1 MVGAAFVTMPALPQ
15 RGITSSL
22 VEQPLWCSSRGRDV
36 TTSQH
41 RAVPARMLVVE
52 VGSPEQMD
60 TVLES
65 AGSHLVVVDYS
76 TTWCGPCKVIAP
88 VFEEMSERYTDV
100 VFVKVIGDATSETG
114 ELMKREGIR
123 AVPAFHFWKEKKR
136 VLDFTGAKAAAIE
149 DGIKEFGDS
158 SDSE

>member
-1 MVGAAFVTMPALPQ
+1 MARAAFVLMPALSQ
-15 RGITSSL
+15 RGMTSSL
-22 VEQPLWCSSRGRDV
+22 AGQSL
-36 TTSQH
+36 
-41 RAVPARMLVVE
+41 RANSIGLVRAQRRHGTMPARMLVVE
-52 VGSPEQMD
+52 VGSPQQMD

-65 AGSHLVVVDYS
+65 AGEYLVVVDYS

-88 VFEEMSERYTDV
+88 AFEEMSEKYTDV
-100 VFVKVIGDATSETG
+100 VFVKVMGDATSETG

-149 DGIKEFGDS
+149 EGILKFRHG
-158 SDSE
+158 SE